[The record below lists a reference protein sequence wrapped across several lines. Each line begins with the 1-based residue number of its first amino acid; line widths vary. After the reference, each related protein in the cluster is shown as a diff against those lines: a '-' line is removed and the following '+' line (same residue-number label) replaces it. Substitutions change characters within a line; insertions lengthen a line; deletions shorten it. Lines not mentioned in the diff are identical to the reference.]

1 MKKTKWGII
10 AAGGIALRRTI
21 PVMDLCEYGEIV
33 AVMDRNPAPLQY
45 IKETYGI
52 QATYT
57 DEDEMLANPE
67 VEAVYIASPVFC
79 HLEQAKKVL
88 KAGKHLLLE
97 KPMGLDYKEA
107 VELAEFVKDYPNLK
121 VGIAMI
127 MRMHPVH
134 QKIRELVKDGVL
146 GDVISA
152 RSQFVCDFPDIE
164 NDWRQK
170 KVTGGGGTL
179 VDMGVHCIDLLRY
192 VLDDDVKQVYG
203 DICTKT
209 YHYEVDDSAD
219 CLLRMKKGA
228 TCFVEAHFNI
238 PEETTTG
245 ILELYGTKAS
255 IVARGT
261 IGQEGTGEVILTTK
275 EGAEPITYNFK
286 NVYAA
291 QISAFSR
298 AIMED
303 GEVST
308 TVEHALETAR
318 VVDAL
323 YRSAKEERVVKLQKG
338 HLQDECVSNWMPSR
352 RY

>member
-1 MKKTKWGII
+1 MKKVKWGII

-21 PVMDLCEYGEIV
+21 PAMEFFKDAEIV
-33 AVMDRNPAPLQY
+33 AVMDRNPKPLEY
-45 IKETYGI
+45 IKETFGI
-52 QATYT
+52 QNTYT
-57 DEDEMLANPE
+57 DVDEMLANPE

-79 HLEQAKKVL
+79 HMEQAKKVL
-88 KAGKHLLLE
+88 EAGKHLLLE
-97 KPMGLDYKEA
+97 KPIGLDYEEA
-107 VELAEFVKDYPNLK
+107 KELAEFVKKFPNQK

-146 GDVISA
+146 GDIVSA
-152 RSQFVCDFPDIE
+152 RSQFVCDFPDTP

-170 KVTGGGGTL
+170 KATGGGGTL

-192 VLDDDVKQVYG
+192 VLDDDVAQVYG

-261 IGQEGTGEVILTTK
+261 IGQEGTGEVILKTK
-275 EGAEPITYNFK
+275 EGSEPITYTFE

-291 QISAFSR
+291 QISAFSH
-298 AIMED
+298 AILED
-303 GEVST
+303 GAVST
-308 TVEHALETAR
+308 DVDHALETAR

-323 YRSAKEERVVKLQKG
+323 YRSAKEERVIKLQKG
-338 HLQDECVSNWMPSR
+338 TWQYECIGSCLSSR
-352 RY
+352 

>member
-21 PVMDLCEYGEIV
+21 PAMGFCENGEIV
-33 AVMDRNPAPLQY
+33 AVMDKNPKALEY

-52 QATYT
+52 EATYT
-57 DEDEMLANPE
+57 DEDELLANPE

-79 HLEQAKKVL
+79 HLAQAKKVL
-88 KAGKHLLLE
+88 EAGKHLLLE
-97 KPMGLDYKEA
+97 KPMGLDYAEA
-107 VELAEFVKDYPNLK
+107 VELAEFTKAFPNLK
-121 VGIAMI
+121 IGIAMV

-134 QKIRELVKDGVL
+134 QKIRELVKTGVL
-146 GDVISA
+146 GNIVSA
-152 RSQFVCDFPDIE
+152 RTQFVCDYPDVE

-170 KVTGGGGTL
+170 KATGGGGTL

-192 VLDDDVKQVYG
+192 VLDDDVAKVYG
-203 DICTKT
+203 DIGTKT
-209 YHYEVDDSAD
+209 YNYEVDDSAD

-245 ILELYGTKAS
+245 ILEIYGSKAS

-261 IGQEGTGEVILTTK
+261 IGQEGTGEVILTTLD
-275 EGAEPITYNFK
+275 GAKPVTYEFR
-286 NVYAA
+286 NVYAE

-298 AIMED
+298 AIAED

-308 TVEHALETAR
+308 TIDHALETAR
-318 VVDAL
+318 IVDAL
-323 YRSAKEERVVKLQKG
+323 YRSSEEERVIKL
-338 HLQDECVSNWMPSR
+338 
-352 RY
+352 

>member
-1 MKKTKWGII
+1 MKKVKWGII

-21 PVMDLCEYGEIV
+21 PAMEFCENAEIV
-33 AVMDRNPAPLQY
+33 AVMDRNPKPLEY
-45 IKETYGI
+45 IKETFGI

-57 DEDEMLANPE
+57 DVDELLKNPE

-79 HLEQAKKVL
+79 HMEQAKKVL
-88 KAGKHLLLE
+88 EAGKHLLLE
-97 KPMGLDYKEA
+97 KPIGLDYAEAKE
-107 VELAEFVKDYPNLK
+107 LTEFVKKFPNQK

-134 QKIRELVKDGVL
+134 QHIRTLVKEGVL
-146 GDVISA
+146 GDIVSC
-152 RSQFVCDFPDIE
+152 RTQFVCDFPDIP

-170 KVTGGGGTL
+170 KATGGGGTL
-179 VDMGVHCIDLLRY
+179 VDMGVHCVDLLRY
-192 VLDDDVKQVYG
+192 VLDDDVVQVYG

-238 PEETTTG
+238 PEEVTTG
-245 ILELYGTKAS
+245 ILELYGTKGS

-261 IGQEGTGEVILTTK
+261 IGQEGTGEVTLTTL
-275 EGAEPITYNFK
+275 EGAKPVTYTFR
-286 NVYAA
+286 NVYAE
-291 QISAFSR
+291 QIAAFSR
-298 AIMED
+298 AVIGE

-308 TVEHALETAR
+308 SVEHACETAA
-318 VVDAL
+318 VIDAL
-323 YRSAKEERVVKLQKG
+323 YRSAKEERVIKLQKG
-338 HLQDECVSNWMPSR
+338 R
-352 RY
+352 G